1 MKSIIRTLG
10 KKVDNKG
17 VIFRL
22 KGHINMLAL
31 NQSVIYNSNQN
42 ISNINNINDNEEKST
57 FTSYV
62 RRKRPQQSAPA
73 NLNKRGVEGI
83 GRQLK

>member
-1 MKSIIRTLG
+1 
-10 KKVDNKG
+10 
-17 VIFRL
+17 
-22 KGHINMLAL
+22 MLAV
-31 NQSVIYNSNQN
+31 NKPAMYGSNQN
-42 ISNINNINDNEEKST
+42 ITMVSNNNNNVSSDMEEKTT

>member
-1 MKSIIRTLG
+1 
-10 KKVDNKG
+10 
-17 VIFRL
+17 
-22 KGHINMLAL
+22 MLAVKAPA
-31 NQSVIYNSNQN
+31 QYGSNQN
-42 ISNINNINDNEEKST
+42 VVIVPGSNNNTTNNNTTVSSMSDNENEKST

-73 NLNKRGVEGI
+73 NLNKRGADGI